1 MFARLSFGQ
10 CEFSLSPGG
19 NPGPR
24 DVSLW
29 FYTDRIQDL
38 YESLRARRVPFD
50 EDLYVPFYGGRQF
63 SIRDING
70 LSLIFWQPDWL

>member
-1 MFARLSFGQ
+1 M
-10 CEFSLSPGG
+10 
-19 NPGPR
+19 
-24 DVSLW
+24 SLW

-38 YESLRARRVPFD
+38 YESLKARRVPFD

-70 LSLIFWQPDWL
+70 LSLIFWQPDWLSSTVSEAQNH